1 MTLKEELGYGL
12 DALVL
17 FRGLQQNPVVHA
29 LMEFCHADS
38 SDLANQIRTYSS
50 IVAALYPATDNL
62 TDYMEKIV
70 LEEETVYVQRIGAGE
85 AVSDAMKKCLETELH
100 LLQKIAMLTSSQLQ
114 AEMPYFPDL
123 PTWNNRKIDL
133 AAAYH
138 KRVADIGKHGY
149 GVYAQYHMFTL
160 DETGDIIPIC
170 YPDPIDLDHMV
181 GYEQERNIVIDNTK
195 ALLNGKYAA
204 NVLLAG
210 DAGTGKS
217 ATVKAIANAYREE
230 GLRLIELTKDQLRF
244 IPRIME
250 HLCRNPLKFIL
261 FIDDLSFASND
272 DNFAALKAILEGG
285 VGGRSHN
292 VAVYATSNRRH
303 LVKETMADRSGD
315 DLHAM
320 DTRQELMS
328 LSARFGLTVTFQ
340 QPDKDRYDRILLEL
354 AKQYNVQMPS
364 DQLFIKGA
372 AFALRAGGRSPRV
385 AKQFVEL
392 LAAGVKV

>member
-17 FRGLQQNPVVHA
+17 FRGLQQNPVIHA

-138 KRVADIGKHGY
+138 KRVTDIGKHGY

-181 GYEQERNIVIDNTK
+181 GYERERNIVIDNTK

-303 LVKETMADRSGD
+303 LVKETMADRRGD

>member
-17 FRGLQQNPVVHA
+17 FRGLQQNPVIHA

-181 GYEQERNIVIDNTK
+181 GYERERNIVIDNTK
-195 ALLNGKYAA
+195 ALLMTRAMVELCHLGER
-204 NVLLAG
+204 LGGDRQTFGGLAG
-210 DAGTGKS
+210 MGDLIVTCTSMHSRNRRAGILIGQGK
-217 ATVKAIANAYREE
+217 TPREAMEEVGAVVE
-230 GLRLIELTKDQLRF
+230 GY
-244 IPRIME
+244 
-250 HLCRNPLKFIL
+250 
-261 FIDDLSFASND
+261 
-272 DNFAALKAILEGG
+272 FAAESIHQLSERVG
-285 VGGRSHN
+285 VEMPISRCAYEVLYQGKQIRGV
-292 VAVYATSNRRH
+292 VA
-303 LVKETMADRSGD
+303 
-315 DLHAM
+315 
-320 DTRQELMS
+320 ELMTR
-328 LSARFGLTVTFQ
+328 AK
-340 QPDKDRYDRILLEL
+340 KDELLETTWL
-354 AKQYNVQMPS
+354 
-364 DQLFIKGA
+364 
-372 AFALRAGGRSPRV
+372 
-385 AKQFVEL
+385 
-392 LAAGVKV
+392 

>member
-17 FRGLQQNPVVHA
+17 FRGLQQNPVIHA

-261 FIDDLSFASND
+261 FIDDLTFSEND
-272 DNFAALKAILEGG
+272 PNFGTLKATLEGSIAARMKNT
-285 VGGRSHN
+285 VI
-292 VAVYATSNRRH
+292 YATSNRRH
-303 LVKETMADRSGD
+303 LVKDTFD
-315 DLHAM
+315 D
-320 DTRQELMS
+320 
-328 LSARFGLTVTFQ
+328 G
-340 QPDKDRYDRILLEL
+340 
-354 AKQYNVQMPS
+354 S
-364 DQLFIKGA
+364 D
-372 AFALRAGGRSPRV
+372 
-385 AKQFVEL
+385 
-392 LAAGVKV
+392 

>member
-17 FRGLQQNPVVHA
+17 FRGLQQNPVIHA

-138 KRVADIGKHGY
+138 KRVAMAYMPSIICLHWTKP
-149 GVYAQYHMFTL
+149 ATL
-160 DETGDIIPIC
+160 FQSVT
-170 YPDPIDLDHMV
+170 
-181 GYEQERNIVIDNTK
+181 QT
-195 ALLNGKYAA
+195 
-204 NVLLAG
+204 
-210 DAGTGKS
+210 
-217 ATVKAIANAYREE
+217 
-230 GLRLIELTKDQLRF
+230 RLI
-244 IPRIME
+244 
-250 HLCRNPLKFIL
+250 
-261 FIDDLSFASND
+261 
-272 DNFAALKAILEGG
+272 
-285 VGGRSHN
+285 
-292 VAVYATSNRRH
+292 
-303 LVKETMADRSGD
+303 
-315 DLHAM
+315 
-320 DTRQELMS
+320 
-328 LSARFGLTVTFQ
+328 
-340 QPDKDRYDRILLEL
+340 
-354 AKQYNVQMPS
+354 
-364 DQLFIKGA
+364 
-372 AFALRAGGRSPRV
+372 
-385 AKQFVEL
+385 
-392 LAAGVKV
+392 

>member
-17 FRGLQQNPVVHA
+17 FRGLQQNPVIHA

-261 FIDDLSFASND
+261 FIDDLSFSAND

-315 DLHAM
+315 DLHAA

-328 LSARFGLTVTFQ
+328 LAARFGLTVTFQ
-340 QPDKDRYDRILLEL
+340 QPDKDRYERILLEL
-354 AKQYNVQMPS
+354 AKQYNIQMPS
-364 DQLFIKGA
+364 DQLYIKGA
-372 AFALRAGGRSPRV
+372 AFAIRAGGRSPRV

>member
-17 FRGLQQNPVVHA
+17 FRGLQQNPVIHA

-261 FIDDLSFASND
+261 FIDDLSFSAND

-315 DLHAM
+315 DLHAA

-328 LSARFGLTVTFQ
+328 LAARFGLTVTFQ
-340 QPDKDRYDRILLEL
+340 QPDKDRYERILLEL
-354 AKQYNVQMPS
+354 AKQYGIQMPS
-364 DQLFIKGA
+364 DQLYIKGA
-372 AFALRAGGRSPRV
+372 AFAIRAGGRSPRV